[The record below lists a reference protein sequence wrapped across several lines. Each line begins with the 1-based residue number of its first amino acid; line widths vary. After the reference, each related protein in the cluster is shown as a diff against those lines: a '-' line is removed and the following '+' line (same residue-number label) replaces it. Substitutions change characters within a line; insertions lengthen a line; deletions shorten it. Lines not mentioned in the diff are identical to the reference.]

1 MSVWH
6 RLDHPWLRQF
16 YREVRLGHARWK
28 LEHQRVSTSAVRTNL
43 QRVRWMAPT
52 MLLFNV
58 LAVFGHG
65 LQLLLSSAQGDESS
79 RLWALMAAHLS
90 SALVM
95 AAGWVMAR
103 RLRHAHRGLAAQAL
117 PLALL
122 ATGMLLGMTA
132 AGVNQWVT
140 PSLAPF
146 LMGCL
151 LCSLLLYVR
160 PSSSAVFYGLAYM
173 VFFCTMGWAQSDE
186 VLRLSLRMDGL
197 WACAAG
203 FAFSLVLWR
212 HFTTET
218 LQREDLERAHA
229 ELKKKQSELESLT
242 RVDGLTGVLNR
253 STLVELTSR
262 ELARAARQSTN
273 TSLLLLDLDHFKHVN
288 DTWGHPTGDAVLQH
302 VASLCANTVRST
314 DLVGRLGGEE
324 FIVLLPVTGK
334 EAADLLAEKLRRR
347 IEATPARTPSN
358 VIAVTVSM
366 GLSASTPGDVH
377 SFESLY
383 ALADKNLYRA
393 KQQGRN
399 RVV

>member
-1 MSVWH
+1 M
-6 RLDHPWLRQF
+6 Q
-16 YREVRLGHARWK
+16 
-28 LEHQRVSTSAVRTNL
+28 AVRTNL
-43 QRVRWMAPT
+43 QRVQWMAPA

-58 LAVFGHG
+58 LAVLGHG
-65 LQLLLSSAQGDESS
+65 LQLLLPSAQGDAAT
-79 RLWALMAAHLS
+79 RLWALMAAHLT
-90 SALVM
+90 SAVVM
-95 AAGWVMAR
+95 AAGWGLAR
-103 RLRHAHRGLAAQAL
+103 RLRHARRGLAAQGL
-117 PLALL
+117 PPALL
-122 ATGMLLGMTA
+122 ATGMLLGIAA

-140 PSLAPF
+140 PSLTPF
-146 LMGCL
+146 LIACL
-151 LCSLLLYVR
+151 QCSLLLYVR
-160 PSSSAVFYGLAYM
+160 PSSSAVFYALAYL
-173 VFFCTMGWAQSDE
+173 VFFCTMGWAQTDE
-186 VLRLSLRMDGL
+186 VLRLSYRVDGL
-197 WACAAG
+197 WACAVG
-203 FAFSLVLWR
+203 FALSLVLWR

-218 LQREDLERAHA
+218 IQREDLENAHA
-229 ELKKKQSELESLT
+229 ELKKKQSELESLA

-273 TSLLLLDLDHFKHVN
+273 TALLLLDLDHFKRVN

-302 VASLCANTVRST
+302 VASLCATTVRST

-324 FIVLLPVTGK
+324 FIVLLPATGK
-334 EAADLLAEKLRRR
+334 EAAHLLAEKLRRR

-366 GLSASTPGDVH
+366 GLSASTPGDAQ

-383 ALADKNLYRA
+383 AQADKNLYRA